1 MPVLP
6 VYGSDP
12 STPSSGLRRLYAKAA
27 GIFTMD
33 SAGAVRNLMP
43 VECHDF
49 STGGVLTVQ
58 VGKGRVYFR
67 DSCVIESVTIGVN
80 TAPTG
85 STLIVDV
92 NKNGTSIFA
101 TTQANRPAIAIS
113 AFTANS
119 GTPDTTAIAAADYIS
134 CDIDQIGSTIA
145 GSDLTVSIRL
155 RRV

>member
-1 MPVLP
+1 MAILP

-12 STPSSGLRRLYAKAA
+12 SAPSSGLRRLYAKAA

-43 VECHDF
+43 IECHDM
-49 STGGVLTVQ
+49 SVGGVLTTQ
-58 VGKGRVYFR
+58 TGTSRIYFR
-67 DSCVIESVTIGVN
+67 DACVIESVTIGVN

-85 STLIVDV
+85 ATIIVDV
-92 NKNGTSIFA
+92 NKNGTTIF
-101 TTQANRPAIAIS
+101 TTQSGRPAIAAS

-119 GTPDTTAIAAADYIS
+119 GTPDVTAIAAGDYIS
-134 CDIDQIGSTIA
+134 CDVDQVGSTVA
-145 GSDLTVSIRL
+145 GSNLTMSIRL

>member
-1 MPVLP
+1 MPTLP
-6 VYGSDP
+6 VYSSTP
-12 STPSSGLRRLYAKAA
+12 SNPSSGLRRLYAKAA
-27 GIFTMD
+27 GIFTLD
-33 SAGAVRNLMP
+33 SSGNERNLMP

-49 STGGVLTVQ
+49 AVKGALTVQ
-58 VGKGRVYFR
+58 VGTGRIYFR

-92 NKNGTSIFA
+92 NKNGTSIYA

-113 AFTANS
+113 AFTANG
-119 GTPDTTAIAAADYIS
+119 GTPDTTAIASGDYIS
-134 CDIDQIGSTIA
+134 CDIDQIGSTVA

>member
-1 MPVLP
+1 MPTYP

-12 STPSSGLRRLYAKAA
+12 SAPSSGLRRLYAKAA

-49 STGGVLTVQ
+49 SMGGVLTVQ
-58 VGKGRVYFR
+58 TGKGRIYFR
-67 DSCVIESVTIGVN
+67 DACVIETVTLGIN

-85 STLIVDV
+85 STVIVDV
-92 NKNGTSIFA
+92 NKNGTTIF
-101 TTQANRPAIAIS
+101 TTQSGRPAIAIS

-119 GTPDTTAIAAADYIS
+119 GTPDITAIAAGDYIS
-134 CDIDQIGSTIA
+134 ADIDQIGSTIA
-145 GSDLTVSIRL
+145 GSDLTVSVRL
-155 RRV
+155 RRT